1 MGEGTELTQTFF
13 MTIFP
18 QIDEIYTWK
27 TQTFAVHLS
36 NVPANG
42 PPKKKLKVCL

>member
-13 MTIFP
+13 MTMFL
-18 QIDEIYTWK
+18 QIDEIYAWK
-27 TQTFAVHLS
+27 THPSNLS